1 MTFRVRITEQGLV
14 IPRDVIDRLGSEVIE
29 IIEEPGRLLITP
41 VMEAD
46 GLSRER
52 GMGTDPIQD
61 LGENPVN
68 TGVKDGSTNHDGY
81 LYTGG

>member
-1 MTFRVRITEQGLV
+1 MSRVRITEQGLV
-14 IPRDVIDRLGSEVIE
+14 IPREVIERLGSEVIE
-29 IIEEPGRLLITP
+29 IIEEPGRLLIAP

-52 GMGTDPIQD
+52 GMGSDPIQD
-61 LGENPVN
+61 VGQNPVN
-68 TGVKDGSTNHDGY
+68 TGVNDGSSNHDRY